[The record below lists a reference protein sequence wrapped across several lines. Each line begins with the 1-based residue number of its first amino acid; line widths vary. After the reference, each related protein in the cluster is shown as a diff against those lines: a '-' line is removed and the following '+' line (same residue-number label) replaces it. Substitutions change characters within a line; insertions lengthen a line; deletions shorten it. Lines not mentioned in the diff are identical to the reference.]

1 MMSPDDI
8 LDGEEK
14 TMKLAKKILVFIK
27 QQKEADDQIVI
38 MASVGVFLAAVCKAH
53 GLSKEQMLE
62 NMDETWDVMM
72 KRQNV

>member
-38 MASVGVFLAAVCKAH
+38 MASAAVFLAAVCKA
-53 GLSKEQMLE
+53 GGVSKEQMLE
-62 NMDETWDVMM
+62 NMDETWDVMI